1 MMRIIPPRLTF
12 VLILAII
19 IYFIIILSLLKRRM
33 LNMKYTLLWLFTGV
47 VMFVIVLQPLIL
59 VNLIRLLGITSA
71 MNGLFILLI
80 GFLIML
86 VLSLTSIASRQAG
99 RITKLIQ
106 TQGLLEKRIREL
118 EEKIE
123 PNPDTSDQT
132 DDLADSAKWEEYT

>member
-1 MMRIIPPRLTF
+1 MNQIIPTRLTI
-12 VLILAII
+12 VLIVAIVS
-19 IYFIIILSLLKRRM
+19 YFIIILSLLKHRK

-47 VMFVIVLQPLIL
+47 VFLVLVLHPMIL
-59 VNLIRLLGITSA
+59 VYFLRLCGITGT

-106 TQGLLEKRIREL
+106 TQGLLEKRVREL
-118 EEKIE
+118 EEK
-123 PNPDTSDQT
+123 
-132 DDLADSAKWEEYT
+132 LEEK